1 MSKGGETVTDPGE
14 VDRWIERYMHAWA
27 SNDPADIEALF
38 TDDARYFTAPYRTPW
53 SGRDEIVRGWLDRA
67 SEPGTWTFRH
77 EVLAVQGDL
86 AFVQGWTTERNEPD
100 AWNLWIVR
108 FDEHGRASEFVEW
121 WMIPE

>member
-1 MSKGGETVTDPGE
+1 VTDSSE
-14 VDRWIERYMHAWA
+14 VHRWVERYIHAWA

-77 EVLAVQGDL
+77 EVFAVHGDL
-86 AFVQGWTTERNEPD
+86 AFVQGWTNERDDPDPD